1 MITSDDLTD
10 ILCAKSETTIVSGT
24 EIVLAMNSGVI
35 WDDSDLSR
43 DLVFLNLFLFFHTP
57 SPVANVLLISDFFF
71 IKSSCSFFLV
81 GEAVKSFSFFL
92 SSNFFATLSC
102 LTSVVRFFFSDSKDF
117 FLNSF
122 TDDISDST

>member
-1 MITSDDLTD
+1 LITSDDLTD

-35 WDDSDLSR
+35 WDDSDLST

-57 SPVANVLLISDFFF
+57 SLVANVLLISDFFF
-71 IKSSCSFFLV
+71 MKSSCSFFLA
-81 GEAVKSFSFFL
+81 GELVKSLSFFL

-102 LTSVVRFFFSDSKDF
+102 LTSVARFFFSDSIDF